1 MRAEPSAIPEAL
13 NRAAE
18 AALAANPRLS
28 AVLLFG
34 SRARGDHRPDSDW
47 DLAFLTSGER
57 IERVDPEGWRPPG
70 GGMTFDCLQVPLA
83 ELERK
88 ANALAHIACPLVREG
103 RVIAGVRNRPATG
116 KKPAMEEEEYA
127 KFLRNSVNL
136 LGRAVA
142 IPAELPTAFGPG
154 WDADECGFFV
164 AWSADGAEFLAKAM
178 LGRIGLEFPRTHD
191 LSALAARFGD
201 AHPELRDAVR
211 APNGAARED
220 HTAGYEARLDAEAA
234 RRAAARLSGAVRLVA
249 DELRAAAADNRF
261 RDFAGEAAGAAVAL
275 FGARAE
281 ELRAAGG
288 EGASDDPVARAVLT
302 CRPALAEALETAVGD
317 LAGLVRQS
325 AARPG

>member
-1 MRAEPSAIPEAL
+1 MRAEPCTIPEAL
-13 NRAAE
+13 SRAAE
-18 AALAANPRLS
+18 AALAANPRIS

-47 DLAFLTSGER
+47 DLAFLTCGER
-57 IERVDPEGWRPPG
+57 IDRSDPEGWRPPG
-70 GGMTFDCLQVPLA
+70 GGMAFDCLQVPLA

-103 RVIAGVRNRPATG
+103 RVIAGVWNRPATG

-201 AHPELRDAVR
+201 AHPELRDAVG
-211 APNGAARED
+211 ALNGAARED
-220 HTAGYEARLDAEAA
+220 HTAGYEARLDAE
-234 RRAAARLSGAVRLVA
+234 AARLSGAVRLVA

-275 FGARAE
+275 FGARAG

-288 EGASDDPVARAVLT
+288 EGASDDPVVRAVLT
-302 CRPALAEALETAVGD
+302 CRPALAEALEAAVGD
-317 LAGLVRQS
+317 LAGIARRP
-325 AARPG
+325 AADPA